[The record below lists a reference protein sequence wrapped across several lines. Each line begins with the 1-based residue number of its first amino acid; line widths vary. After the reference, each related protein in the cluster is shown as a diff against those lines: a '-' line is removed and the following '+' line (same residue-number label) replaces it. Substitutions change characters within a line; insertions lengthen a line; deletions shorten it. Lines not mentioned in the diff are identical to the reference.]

1 MKGKLLTIL
10 GLCVAFAGSS
20 ATIHAADESPLISFD
35 GDSAQY
41 FEFNTDQNAMTDK
54 FTGMMPGETR
64 SETFTLVN
72 NDSRELKFF
81 LDTHVL
87 KDLETNPES
96 LAVYEITFSRD
107 GEVFYQGTVG
117 GEDGS
122 LVDLSGNSMGDSMLM
137 AELKENESTEI
148 EMTIGID
155 GDSMDNSYQNAIGS
169 LQFVFAVQEDD
180 PIVIDQEPTIVQR
193 VVNVPGRVIE
203 TVGTGIKENPGLYA
217 GLLLISGGVI
227 IALIVVAK
235 KRKAEEGE

>member
-1 MKGKLLTIL
+1 MKGKFLTIL

-20 ATIHAADESPLISFD
+20 MNINAADESPLISFD

-41 FEFNTDQNAMTDK
+41 FEFNTNQSEMTDK
-54 FTGMMPGETR
+54 FTGMMPGEKR

-87 KDLETNPES
+87 KDLETNAEG

-107 GEVFYQGTVG
+107 GEVFYRGTVG

-137 AELKENESTEI
+137 AELKENESTQI

-180 PIVIDQEPTIVQR
+180 PIVFDKEPTIIEK
-193 VVNVPGRVIE
+193 VVNVPGKVIE
-203 TVGTGIKENPGLYA
+203 TVGTGVKNNLGLYA
-217 GLLLISGGVI
+217 GIVI
-227 IALIVVAK
+227 VAGAVIVAVIVLKK
-235 KRKAEEGE
+235 KRKTEEGE